1 MPGLVPGI
9 HVFLASRKTDVDGRD
24 KPGHDESINGFLA
37 VFNCFPPEIKPI
49 RRPENVRI
57 KVMGAFPVNVWPV
70 IRQGP

>member
-1 MPGLVPGI
+1 MPGLAGI
-9 HVFLASRKTDVDGRD
+9 HVVSSEKNVDGRD
-24 KPGHDESINGFLA
+24 KPGHDESIRLLA

-57 KVMGAFPVNVWPV
+57 KVTGAFPVNVWPV